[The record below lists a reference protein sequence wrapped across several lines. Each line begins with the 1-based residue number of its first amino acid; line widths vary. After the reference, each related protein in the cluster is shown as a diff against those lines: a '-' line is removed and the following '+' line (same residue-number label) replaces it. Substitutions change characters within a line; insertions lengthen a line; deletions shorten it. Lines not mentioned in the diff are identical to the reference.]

1 MKQDLKPLFIFELA
15 NNHNGKLER
24 GIKIIKDLK
33 TEIQSYKKDFDFA
46 VKLQYRNLETFIHPE
61 YKNRNDIKF
70 IKRFSETKLSKE
82 EFVKLRNEIKKQGFI
97 SICTA
102 FDEDSVDTI
111 EEQNYDFIK
120 IASCSF
126 CDWPLLEKIAT
137 KNMPIIASTAGVELE
152 DIDKVVQ
159 FFSHRDKNFSLLHC
173 VAEYPT
179 KNENLQLNQIDLL
192 KSRYSNV
199 TIGYST
205 HEDPEHMDNIKMAI
219 AKGAMIFEKHVGLD
233 DYEGSINAYSATPK
247 QIGDWLKFAKEAYD
261 ACGIKNGRY
270 RCTQAET
277 DSLKNLS
284 RGVFASKD
292 IKKGESIDNL
302 DTILAIPTTSGQLLP
317 SDLSKYKEFIAK
329 TDIKANSAIMLSQ
342 IEILDIRN
350 DIESIFNKVKEMLNE
365 ARIIVPNKVSFEISH
380 HYGIDKFY
388 ETGAVIINCVNREY
402 CKKLLV
408 MMPNQKHPIH
418 LHKVK
423 EETFQVLYGDLTVEI
438 EGNSKDYKPGD
449 TELVKRGQ
457 KHCFSSKGGAIF
469 EEISTEHFTNDSYYN
484 NSAITE
490 NKKRKTNFTYW
501 TED

>member
-24 GIKIIKDLK
+24 GIKIINDLK
-33 TEIQSYKKDFDFA
+33 TQIQPYKKYFDFA

-61 YKNRNDIKF
+61 YKTRDDIKF

-82 EFVKLRNEIKKQGFI
+82 EFLMLRQEIKKQGFI

-102 FDEDSVDTI
+102 FDEDSVDII
-111 EEQNYDFIK
+111 ETQNYDFIK

-179 KNENLQLNQIDLL
+179 KNKNLQLNQIDLL
-192 KSRYSNV
+192 KSRYPQV

-219 AKGAMIFEKHVGLD
+219 AKGAMVFEKHVGLD
-233 DYEGSINAYSATPK
+233 DYEESINAYSATPE
-247 QIGDWLKFAKEAYD
+247 QIGLWLKLAKEAYD
-261 ACGIKNGRY
+261 ACGIKGERY
-270 RCTQAET
+270 KCTQAES

-342 IEILDIRN
+342 IEVKDIRSQ
-350 DIESIFNKVKEMLNE
+350 IETIIDKVKEMLNE
-365 ARIIVPNKVSFEISH
+365 ARIILPNKVSFELSH

-408 MMPNQKHPIH
+408 IMPNQKHPIH
-418 LHKVK
+418 MHKVK

-438 EGNSKDYKPGD
+438 EGVAKDYKPGD

-457 KHCFSSKGGAIF
+457 KHCFSSKNGAIF
-469 EEISTEHFTNDSYYN
+469 EEISTEHFSTDSYYDDVV
-484 NSAITE
+484 IVE

-501 TED
+501 AQD